1 MEDDYLE
8 TKKCRIAKAKNIVTD
23 GNSGY
28 IMRKK
33 SPLLQIFDKKYEK
46 ISDLSIS
53 LQ

>member
-28 IMRKK
+28 IMRKR